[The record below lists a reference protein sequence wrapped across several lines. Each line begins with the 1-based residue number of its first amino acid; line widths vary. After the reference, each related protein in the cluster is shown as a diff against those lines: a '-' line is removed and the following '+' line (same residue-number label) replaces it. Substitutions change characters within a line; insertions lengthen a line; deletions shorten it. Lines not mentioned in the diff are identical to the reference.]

1 MLAVLSLSWP
11 FIAGLGAL
19 PLLAFARP
27 LFAEPGAETG
37 QSRIHLLAACWC
49 YGLSLDYLL
58 MLLTGSTASALAAG
72 GALALAGIALAVLRR
87 RDFPLPRDR
96 RGWLLALAL
105 LVLALVTVVMN
116 PLEDWDGRSI
126 WFFHAKMIF
135 FGGGLRPEVGLASI
149 PVAQPHYPLLLP
161 GLAAQVGTVVGY
173 WNEYLPKFAL
183 ILLMP
188 VPLLALL
195 SLAETP
201 RTMAVVAVGMLAIPE
216 KYLGNGSMD
225 GFLALYGAAAG
236 LFLADWLEG
245 GGETALLAAAGALG
259 VCLGLKQDGQ
269 VVVLAFAL
277 SVLLLRA
284 IGKLRLPAV
293 SGRGLALAL
302 LPFASYFAW
311 QVILRLWGLRD
322 QGFSL
327 EQGWQRAVDPHEIW
341 RIVHQVV
348 FDPQVAIMLV
358 LAVVAS
364 AGVRA
369 QGARLPPAALLAI
382 LAGLFCTA
390 GFVAIFAMTESRL
403 IWHLITA
410 ATRVVKSGA
419 LLILIGSAIAL
430 RQQERSLATARLAI
444 PAQEQPETY
453 GERANTTAHLSE

>member
-1 MLAVLSLSWP
+1 LLAVLSLSWP

-27 LFAEPGAETG
+27 ESGSER
-37 QSRIHLLAACWC
+37 SRLHLLSACWS
-49 YGLSLDYLL
+49 YGLCLDYLL
-58 MLLTGSTASALAAG
+58 MLLTGSTAWALGVG
-72 GALALAGIALAVLRR
+72 GALALAGIVLSVLRR
-87 RDFPLPRDR
+87 GDFPLPRDR
-96 RGWLLALAL
+96 RGWLLALL
-105 LVLALVTVVMN
+105 LLAVALVTVVMN

-135 FGGGLRPEVGLASI
+135 FGGGLRPEAGLATI
-149 PVAQPHYPLLLP
+149 PFAQPHYPMLLP
-161 GLAAQVGTVVGY
+161 SLAAQVGAAVGY

-201 RTMAVVAVGMLAIPE
+201 GTMAVVAVGMLAIPE

-225 GFLALYGAAAG
+225 GFLALHGVAAG

-245 GGETALLAAAGALG
+245 GGEMALLAAAGALG

-269 VVVLAFAL
+269 VVFLAFAL
-277 SVLLLRA
+277 SFVALRA
-284 IGKLRLPAV
+284 VGGMKLPAA
-293 SGRGLALAL
+293 SWRTLLLAL
-302 LPFASYFAW
+302 LPFTGYFAW
-311 QVILRLWGLRD
+311 QALYRLWGLRD
-322 QGFSL
+322 HGFNL
-327 EQGWQRAVDPHEIW
+327 EQGWQRAGDPHQLW

-358 LAVVAS
+358 LAVVVS
-364 AGVRA
+364 AAVRA
-369 QGARLPPAALLAI
+369 QGARLPPAASLAI

-403 IWHLITA
+403 IWHLSTA

-430 RQQERSLATARLAI
+430 RER
-444 PAQEQPETY
+444 
-453 GERANTTAHLSE
+453 ERAARRTNAAQS